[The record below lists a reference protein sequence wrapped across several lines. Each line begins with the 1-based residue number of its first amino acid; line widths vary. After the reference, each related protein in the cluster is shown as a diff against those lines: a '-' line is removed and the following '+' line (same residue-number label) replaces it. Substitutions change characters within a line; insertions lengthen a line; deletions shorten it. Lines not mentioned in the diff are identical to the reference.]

1 MPAKP
6 TTVAQYLDSL
16 PPDRRAALS
25 AVRKVI
31 QDNLDPGYVECVQ
44 YGMIGYAV
52 PHSIFPAGYHC
63 DPKQPLPFAALGSN
77 KGSMSLHLMCIYW
90 SSERR
95 EWFEKAWART
105 GKKLDLGQACVRAKS
120 ADDLALDVIGEVIR
134 RVPARQYVAEYEA
147 TLAEMKSRR
156 TKGPAGKAAST
167 TKAKAKAKAG
177 SAAKSTAKPKP
188 KSRAAR
194 G

>member
-6 TTVAQYLDSL
+6 TTVAEYLAAL

-31 QDNLDPGYVECVQ
+31 KDNLDPGYVECVQ

-63 DPKQPLPFAALGSN
+63 DPKQPLPFAALASN
-77 KGSMSLHLMCIYW
+77 KGSMSLHLMCVYW

-105 GKKLDLGQACVRAKS
+105 GKKLDMGQACVRAKS

-156 TKGPAGKAAST
+156 TKGPAGKAAS
-167 TKAKAKAKAG
+167 KAKGKAGPAAKPAAKAKAK
-177 SAAKSTAKPKP
+177 P
-188 KSRAAR
+188 KSRSAR

>member
-6 TTVAQYLDSL
+6 TTVAQYLNSL

-31 QDNLDPGYVECVQ
+31 KDNLDPAYVECVQ

-52 PHSIFPAGYHC
+52 PHSVYPAGYHC

-77 KGSMSLHLMCIYW
+77 KSSMSLHLMGIYF
-90 SSERR
+90 SAAQRA
-95 EWFEKAWART
+95 WFERAWART
-105 GKKLDLGQACVRAKS
+105 GQKLDLGQACVRMKS
-120 ADDLALDVIGEVIR
+120 LDDVPLEVIGEAIR
-134 RVPARQYVAEYEA
+134 RVPARQFIADYEA
-147 TLAEMKSRR
+147 ALSAIKSRK
-156 TKGPAGKAAST
+156 TKGPPGKLA
-167 TKAKAKAKAG
+167 AKAK
-177 SAAKSTAKPKP
+177 PR
-188 KSRAAR
+188 SRAAR